1 MLDKGQIMRFKQ
13 MIVRALLI
21 AEMFVFGHMYVFGK
35 NGLQMVRVQTKQ
47 LQSLQG
53 TVDQLQK
60 EVDAL
65 EGDISMWETNDFY
78 KEKIAREQLQMAR
91 KGDKLYYIGT

>member
-1 MLDKGQIMRFKQ
+1 MCGKGGIMRIKQ
-13 MIVRALLI
+13 MVVRVILV
-21 AEMFVFGHMYVFGK
+21 AEMCVFGHMYLFGK
-35 NGLQMVRVQTKQ
+35 NGLQVVRVQKIQ
-47 LQSLQG
+47 LQGLQT

-65 EGDISMWETNDFY
+65 EGDITAWETNNFY